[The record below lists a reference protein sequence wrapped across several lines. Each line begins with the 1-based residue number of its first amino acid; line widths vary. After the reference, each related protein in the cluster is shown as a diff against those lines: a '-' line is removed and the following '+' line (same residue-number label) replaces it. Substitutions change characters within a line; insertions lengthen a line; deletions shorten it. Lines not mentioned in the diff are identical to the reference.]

1 MAIYDEQDAAFK
13 AVEIAT
19 AAIDA
24 GWLKDLTPHGLS
36 DHVNAGKET
45 AEFLGS
51 FIKTLATELQKL

>member
-1 MAIYDEQDAAFK
+1 MAIFDQQNASHK
-13 AVEIAT
+13 AVEIAK

-24 GWLKDLTPHGLS
+24 GWLKDLTPHGLN

-51 FIKTLATELQKL
+51 FIKTLAAELQKL